1 MGAGPATGEGGR
13 RMSTADTDQDDALAV
28 WAFEAAMHGL
38 PESEARTLL
47 ESDRY
52 PEPERSGLAQTVKC
66 VSVTDGRFVLYD
78 PDEERAW
85 IQSDATRD
93 LVAFR

>member
-1 MGAGPATGEGGR
+1 MAGDGGLS
-13 RMSTADTDQDDALAV
+13 MSTAETDEEEALAV
-28 WAFEAAMHGL
+28 WAFEAAMNGL
-38 PESEARTLL
+38 PEDEARVLL

-52 PEPERSGLAQTVKC
+52 PEPDAEPVQTVES

-85 IQSDATRD
+85 IQSDTAVD
-93 LVAFR
+93 LTESR